1 MCREKARCKRRRCK
15 NCSIRVTP
23 PNWVKPT
30 PSKATRK
37 FRGPRFIVP
46 KQHFQCGFDTEGKI
60 APLRAASKHF
70 GKSRNAHDAGFRLTQ
85 SGSIGF
91 GNNQGKKVENGAS
104 PVLLRLRLAP
114 RARRV
119 APPAH
124 PQSSPGCG
132 PWSPSRTK

>member
-1 MCREKARCKRRRCK
+1 MCREKARCKRKRCK

-70 GKSRNAHDAGFRLTQ
+70 GKSRNAHDAGFRLT
-85 SGSIGF
+85 IF
-91 GNNQGKKVENGAS
+91 ADRKHLAWRATLRGAS
-104 PVLLRLRLAP
+104 
-114 RARRV
+114 
-119 APPAH
+119 
-124 PQSSPGCG
+124 
-132 PWSPSRTK
+132 